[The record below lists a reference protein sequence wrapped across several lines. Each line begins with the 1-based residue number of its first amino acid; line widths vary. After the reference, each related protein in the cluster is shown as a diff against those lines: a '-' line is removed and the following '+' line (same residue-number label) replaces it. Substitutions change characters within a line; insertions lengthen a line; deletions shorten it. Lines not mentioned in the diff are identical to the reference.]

1 MFSNCNF
8 FVKKFINPI
17 FQSNSYIIYSKTNK
31 IIAIIDPGE
40 TIIENIN
47 CKNINIILT
56 HEHVDHIYGL
66 EQLCNNNLVTI
77 FLSEKCHKNI
87 NDPKKNLS
95 EYISNYKINKIIPK
109 ISNIVK
115 DNDII
120 KINNIDFKF
129 YITPGH
135 SEGGICIG
143 FDKYIFTGDTF
154 METSKIITNLPGGS
168 KEQLKNTNIKLKSIL
183 DHYEFIFPGHG
194 DIFVKKNQ
202 NL

>member
-66 EQLCNNNLVTI
+66 EQLCNNYLVTI

-109 ISNIVK
+109 ISNIVN

-135 SEGGICIG
+135 SQGGICIG

-154 METSKIITNLPGGS
+154 METKIITNLPGGS
-168 KEQLKNTNIKLKSIL
+168 KEHLKNTNIKLKNIL
-183 DHYEFIFPGHG
+183 DHYEFILPGHG
-194 DIFVKKNQ
+194 DIFKAQ
-202 NL
+202 D